1 MSRPEL
7 LALPLFQ
14 GFSAAQIEHLLTL
27 MEERTYPPQTEIF
40 AQGVRADFFYIL
52 CRGEVTI
59 HYKPYDGP
67 ALVIA
72 RILPGG
78 VFGWSAALGRPTYTS
93 SAIATQESRVLRIR
107 GEQLQHVCECF
118 PDTGAVLMERLASL
132 IHERLDN
139 LRGDVL
145 NMIGRGMDLKGECLR
160 RIKHGRSSTP
170 V

>member
-7 LALPLFQ
+7 LAFPLFQ
-14 GFSAAQIEHLLTL
+14 GFSAEQVEHLLTL
-27 MEERTYPPQTEIF
+27 MEEQTYPPETEIF
-40 AQGVRADFFYIL
+40 AQGARAEYFYIL
-52 CRGEVTI
+52 FCGEVTI
-59 HYKPYDGP
+59 RYKPYDGP
-67 ALVIA
+67 PLVVA

-78 VFGWSAALGRPTYTS
+78 VFGWSAALGRETYTS
-93 SAIATQESRVLRIR
+93 TATTAQESRVLRIR
-107 GEQLQHVCECF
+107 GEQLQHLCEMF

-145 NMIGRGMDLKGECLR
+145 NMIGRGMDLKGDCLR
-160 RIKHGRSSTP
+160 RIKNGRSSTP